1 MGYTHYWN
9 IRVLAPSPQERALL
23 TRTAGAARQRLW
35 TKAVSDMTKVIRKSP
50 VPLAGPHGEG
60 KPELKKTSV
69 AFNGVGPNAHE
80 TFDFPEQDGFCKTAQ
95 KPYDIVVVACLAIAK
110 DVFGNEIE
118 VSSDGGAEDWDA
130 GVRLASKVLGRDI
143 DNPIGPRGG
152 AMEGVRS
159 SGPKRFVLLDN
170 GGKTADR
177 YSLFSAKPTTPTGF
191 KGAAYHAYIG
201 FSENPYHPQGFGQ
214 HGEINEAQYAAHKR
228 ERFRALGK
236 PVRFDSLPPQAQKFA
251 KEFMDSELEWDTRRS
266 KTSI

>member
-9 IRVLAPSPQERALL
+9 IAKVSKHSSRFA
-23 TRTAGAARQRLW
+23 
-35 TKAVSDMTKVIRKSP
+35 KAVSDMAKVIRKSP

-95 KPYDIVVVACLAIAK
+95 KPYDIVVTACLAIAK

-118 VSSDGGAEDWDA
+118 VSSDGDRRDWDA

-143 DNPIGPRGG
+143 DNPIEPRGG
-152 AMEGVRS
+152 MEGVRKS
-159 SGPKRFVLLDN
+159 TGPKRFVLVDN
-170 GGKTADR
+170 GGKTTDR
-177 YSLFSAKPTTPTGF
+177 YTIFSTKATGYVGH
-191 KGAAYHAYIG
+191 KSIQYAG
-201 FSENPYHPQGFGQ
+201 FNERPYHPQGFGQ
-214 HGEINEAQYAAHKR
+214 HGEISPSQFEAHKR

-236 PVRFDSLPPQAQKFA
+236 PILFSSLPPQAQKFA
-251 KEFMDSELEWDTRRS
+251 KEFMDNVLEEDGQ
-266 KTSI
+266 